1 MAIPDFQTV
10 MLPCLRITADGE
22 EHRISDLVDRLA
34 SEFGLTQVER
44 DVLLPS
50 GRQGLFTN
58 RVNWAITYLAK
69 AGLVE
74 RTGRGRI
81 RITDKGNSV
90 LDDRPDRIDIR
101 FLSRYPEIQAFRT
114 RTSQPRASVRGGEVG
129 TGTPE
134 EQLEATYSAVR
145 AAVES
150 DLLDRVLASSPSFF
164 ERLVL
169 DLLLAMGYGGTLA
182 ADAGRH
188 VGRSGDEG
196 IDGII
201 DQDKLGLDSVYIQA
215 KRWLPSR
222 PVSRPDLQAF
232 NGSLDSQRASKG
244 VFLTTSRFTDDAREY
259 AERVSRRIV
268 LVDGAALTKLM
279 YDHGIGLREP
289 RRYDVWRVDGAYF
302 DGEP

>member
-1 MAIPDFQTV
+1 MAIPDFQSL
-10 MLPCLRITADGE
+10 MLPCLIAAQDGS
-22 EHRISDLVDRLA
+22 EHRIADIIDRLA
-34 SEFGLTQVER
+34 TEFRLTPAEVET
-44 DVLLPS
+44 LLPS
-50 GRQGLFTN
+50 GRQRLFVN

-69 AGLVE
+69 AGLLE

-81 RITDKGNSV
+81 QIGDRGRIV
-90 LDDRPDRIDIR
+90 LGERPERIDLR
-101 FLSRYPEIQAFRT
+101 FLSRYPEVQAFRA
-114 RTSQPRASVRGGEVG
+114 RTSPPKSDVTAPTSV
-129 TGTPE
+129 GTPE

-150 DLLDRVLASSPSFF
+150 DLLDLILAASPAFF

-182 ADAGRH
+182 AEAGRH

-215 KRWLPSR
+215 KRWHPSH

-244 VFLTTSRFTDDAREY
+244 VFITTSRFTDDAREY
-259 AERVSRRIV
+259 ADRVGRRVV
-268 LVDGAALTKLM
+268 LIDGSTLTKLM
-279 YDHGIGLREP
+279 YDHGVGVREP
-289 RRYDVWRVDGAYF
+289 RRYDVRRIDSAYF
-302 DGEP
+302 EEAP